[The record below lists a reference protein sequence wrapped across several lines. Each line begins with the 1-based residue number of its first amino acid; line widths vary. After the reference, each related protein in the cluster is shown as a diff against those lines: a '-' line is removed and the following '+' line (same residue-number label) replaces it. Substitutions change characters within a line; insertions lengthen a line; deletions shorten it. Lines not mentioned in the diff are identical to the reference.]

1 MAAAGVR
8 QDLLPLM
15 RIPEMDAA
23 KARALFK
30 AGLRDAQASRQPAS
44 LLVLHGWLGWPA
56 WKGAYSCSRCL
67 LRDAGVELYLL

>member
-15 RIPEMDAA
+15 RIPDMDAG

-30 AGLRDAQASRQPAS
+30 AGLRDTHVRAAVLVVCAQPPE
-44 LLVLHGWLGWPA
+44 LGCRWSDEIP
-56 WKGAYSCSRCL
+56 
-67 LRDAGVELYLL
+67 LR

>member
-15 RIPEMDAA
+15 KVPDMDAA

-30 AGLRDAQASRQPAS
+30 AGVRDAQVGGWAPPAAAPLPPVTQLLLQWLLLSLASTPAA
-44 LLVLHGWLGWPA
+44 L
-56 WKGAYSCSRCL
+56 
-67 LRDAGVELYLL
+67 